1 MKKNISTTSLLL
13 SLLLFG
19 NLNFAFSQ
27 NGTGIDGLAIGSE
40 QELINLSLRMVNV
53 TLFLILKMQE
63 KVQ

>member
-27 NGTGIDGLAIGSE
+27 NGTGIDGLA
-40 QELINLSLRMVNV
+40 MVNV